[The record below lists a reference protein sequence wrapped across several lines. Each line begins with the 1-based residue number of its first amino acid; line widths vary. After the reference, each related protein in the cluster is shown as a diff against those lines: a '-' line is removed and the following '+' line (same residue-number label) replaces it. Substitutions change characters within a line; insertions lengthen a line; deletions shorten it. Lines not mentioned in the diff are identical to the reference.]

1 MKQKNTTHTY
11 DMVNKACGETPYQ
24 VINFGDQITI
34 KHFWTLRAGTMG
46 YQMHTIVHDH
56 RGENYTVS
64 HGKTN
69 GYGYCKESESYDS
82 ALRAMGIR
90 AREDECRGGDGVSYK
105 YHVGGNYYYVPKSE
119 IRKYK

>member
-1 MKQKNTTHTY
+1 MKQKQGTRTY
-11 DMVNKACGETPYQ
+11 DMVNKACGETPYR

-34 KHFWTLRAGTMG
+34 KHYWTLRAGQMG
-46 YQMHTIVHDH
+46 YQMHTIAHDF
-56 RGENYTVS
+56 RGETVTVS

-69 GYGYCKESESYDS
+69 GNGYCKESESYDS

-90 AREDECRGGDGVSYK
+90 SKEDTNIGASGVPHK